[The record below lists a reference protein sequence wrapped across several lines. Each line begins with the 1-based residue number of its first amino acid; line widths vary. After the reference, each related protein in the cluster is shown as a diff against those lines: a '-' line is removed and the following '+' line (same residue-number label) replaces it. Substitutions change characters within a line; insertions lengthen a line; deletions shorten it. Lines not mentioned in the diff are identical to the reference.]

1 MKNYEVISFHIK
13 SVQLTDFPFNQID
26 SMACKLLF
34 KLAHNAMIELL
45 NEVKCSLCKHL
56 MTHLKRQE
64 LEPRTIY
71 EPSQPNKVKK
81 VSSVQEL
88 IT

>member
-1 MKNYEVISFHIK
+1 MQTLNDTFETPRDRLKQKGQQDGQKDN
-13 SVQLTDFPFNQID
+13 
-26 SMACKLLF
+26 
-34 KLAHNAMIELL
+34 AH
-45 NEVKCSLCKHL
+45 H
-56 MTHLKRQE
+56 HE